1 MGEKKKSVVLQCAVQ
16 GTQDIDVQWFKEGQQ
31 ISAKTGGRYSIE
43 KKKSEAEMERPLSN
57 SKLKTQRSLIKEA
70 INWWLG
76 VRPERLSLRLSLSKR
91 SKSRWRQ
98 QKELLML
105 LTQSL
110 PRKTQLSRRRKKR
123 L

>member
-1 MGEKKKSVVLQCAVQ
+1 MG
-16 GTQDIDVQWFKEGQQ
+16 
-31 ISAKTGGRYSIE
+31 
-43 KKKSEAEMERPLSN
+43 
-57 SKLKTQRSLIKEA
+57 LKTLRSLIKEA

-76 VRPERLSLRLSLSKR
+76 VRLERLSLRLSLSKR

-110 PRKTQLSRRRKKR
+110 PRKTQLSRRRRKR